1 MLDGVLLERSEEE
14 YLLSAMASS
23 LRVKSPRLIS
33 NWLQGYL
40 FSLLPFGFL
49 TCIHTKKMG
58 QHLSIDSYACSPSLG
73 FNHSLQKTLD
83 QFALDLLNKL
93 HDGLNFP
100 LLLDG
105 SQAMFSQN
113 EYQVIFPTSESKQV
127 MVGRALLPDNSSYF
141 FVLTSA
147 QSKVDQH
154 KLAYLLDLT
163 LPHICMAVVRAN
175 ANDFALDDS
184 REAQLVLSAREIEVL
199 HWVAKG
205 KSNQQIAEKLFLS
218 PFTVKNHIQNI
229 LKKLGAKNR
238 VEAASL
244 LGSVKQNFN

>member
-23 LRVKSPRLIS
+23 LRVKNPRLIS
-33 NWLQGYL
+33 DWLQGYL

-49 TCIHTKKMG
+49 TCIHTRNMG
-58 QHLSIDSYACSPSLG
+58 QPLSTDSYACSATLD
-73 FNHSLQKTLD
+73 FNRSLQKTVD

-100 LLLDG
+100 LLLDD
-105 SQAMFSQN
+105 SQAMLSQPT
-113 EYQVIFPTSESKQV
+113 YQTIFPTAQSKRVLVSRAV
-127 MVGRALLPDNSSYF
+127 MSHNSSYF

-147 QSKVDQH
+147 QSQVDRH
-154 KLAYLLDLT
+154 KLTYLMDLT
-163 LPHICMAVVRAN
+163 LPHLCMAVLRAN

-184 REAQLVLSAREIEVL
+184 REAQFVLSAREIEVL
-199 HWVAKG
+199 QWVAKG

-229 LKKLGAKNR
+229 LKRLGAKNR

-244 LGSVKQNFN
+244 LGSVKQNF